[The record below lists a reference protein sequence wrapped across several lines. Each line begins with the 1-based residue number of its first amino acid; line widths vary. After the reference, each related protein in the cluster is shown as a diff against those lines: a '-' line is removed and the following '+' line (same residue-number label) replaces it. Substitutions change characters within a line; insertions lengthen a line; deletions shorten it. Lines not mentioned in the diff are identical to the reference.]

1 MFQLFCAQQD
11 HLLIHSFIHQDS
23 VNRWIQLR
31 QTKYACN
38 RAGNCYIVDISRS
51 RLSLAFL
58 AYFADLFVSLSYIWS
73 NSIQNFPVL
82 IGGFL
87 ELKNNRKFVDQT
99 RREYWKDIDSIFN
112 FKNLFLYVKH
122 FIWPLYC
129 WWNKIWTLQFPLI
142 SLYCNIIGQLMH
154 LAPQWFADLYWL
166 PPS

>member
-31 QTKYACN
+31 QTKYTCN

-99 RREYWKDIDSIFN
+99 RREYW
-112 FKNLFLYVKH
+112 
-122 FIWPLYC
+122 PLYC